1 MRRAALGVAA
11 AAMAATGLAATS
23 AAAQT
28 ELVIRDAVARVV
40 VIPEDR
46 ADVLVEIS
54 QPASALPPLRQSRR
68 GDRLE
73 LDGGIDHGV
82 NCRGGGDRPAE
93 ISGRFGR
100 VTLDQA
106 PRVIARV
113 PRRVRV
119 SAGPAVFG
127 DIGRSGA
134 VELNLAGCGEWTIAN
149 TTGALEISSAGSG
162 DVRAGASGSAR
173 VRSAGSGTVH
183 ARAIGG
189 PLTAE
194 IAGSGDVRAES
205 VNGAVRARIAGSG
218 DVRVESGG
226 SPELTA
232 QIAGSGD
239 VRFEGRVERLE
250 AMIVGSGDVRVR
262 EAGSVSRRVMGSG
275 EVVVGALD

>member
-1 MRRAALGVAA
+1 MRRAALAVAA

-40 VIPEDR
+40 IIPEDR
-46 ADVLVEIS
+46 ADVVVEIS
-54 QPASALPPLRQSRR
+54 QPPSALPPLRQSRR

-73 LDGGIDHGV
+73 LDGGVERGL

-93 ISGRFGR
+93 VSGDFGR

-113 PRRVRV
+113 PGRVKV
-119 SAGPAVFG
+119 TAGPAVFG
-127 DIGRSGA
+127 DIGRSA
-134 VELNLAGCGEWTIAN
+134 SVELNLAGCGDWTIAN
-149 TTGALEISSAGSG
+149 VAGALEVSSAGSG
-162 DVRAGASGSAR
+162 DVRAGTAGSAR
-173 VRSAGSGTVH
+173 VRSAGSGSVH
-183 ARAIGG
+183 MRALNG

-194 IAGSGDVRAES
+194 LAGSGDVRAVS
-205 VNGAVRARIAGSG
+205 VDGVVRARIAGSG
-218 DVRVESGG
+218 DVRVEGG
-226 SPELTA
+226 RSPEVSA

-239 VRFEGRVERLE
+239 VRFGGRAERLE

-275 EVVVGALD
+275 DVVVGAD